1 MSYEALNPEDYL
13 RKEKP
18 RMERIMTKETTKLY
32 KMELSPEEVLERI
45 RRTCPEAPKNADI
58 ELECN
63 GGATIRWEQTTSDP
77 EETW

>member
-45 RRTCPEAPKNADI
+45 RRACPEAPKNADI
-58 ELECN
+58 ELERN
-63 GGATIRWEQTTSDP
+63 GGATIRWEQTTNDP

>member
-18 RMERIMTKETTKLY
+18 RMERIMTTETTKRY
-32 KMELSPEEVLERI
+32 KVELSPEEVLERI
-45 RRTCPEAPKNADI
+45 RRACPEAPKNADI
-58 ELECN
+58 ELERN

-77 EETW
+77 EEIW